1 MADKKT
7 KKSDDKKGEKL
18 PRFSFFS
25 SMDPVRKS
33 NLFKCAGVVV
43 FIFVIFTFVSVV
55 SYLFTWKADQS
66 LLSQPDMMS
75 AGVDV
80 ENWGGKAGYKWSR
93 FLVSGFLGLGS
104 FAFVFLLGAVAYR
117 LFYWQRS
124 IGLMKT
130 SLVTVSGAFLA
141 SLLLSLFGSGNEFGG
156 GLGGDA
162 GYAVVTGM
170 RNLFGGIVTVCI
182 LLALSVVWL
191 LFVSGRF
198 SAWFAKTGD
207 RKTVNPE
214 AEASGTLA
222 GKDAADASGAEG
234 IPSDEGGN
242 PSVPDAEGAE
252 MDEDWTLDAEEA
264 AADEG
269 QETGWSAEGDAAA
282 EQEGDASSD
291 AGDMTWCNVPEG
303 QGSQA
308 GMHIGDRAA
317 EAGGEAIAGKGKT
330 DGQGEPGT
338 AGSGADAGIDEVI
351 RNYDVTT
358 EVKEEL
364 PRIDNREEL
373 QRFTFP
379 PLDLLDDYAGGQHQ
393 VSQQELDTNNNMI
406 RATLQNYRV
415 EVTKVTAVVGP
426 TVTLYKVVP
435 APGVKVSSIENLHR
449 EIAMALNA
457 KGVRI
462 VTLPD
467 CVGIEVAN
475 STPSIVPL
483 KAMFN
488 DAAFRESK
496 AELPVAIGYTITK
509 RVKIFDLADAPHLLI
524 AGATKQGKSVGLN
537 VIVSSLL
544 YAKHPSELKF
554 VFIDPKMVEFTA
566 YESLI
571 RHYLAVLPLAASEQD
586 EKSNAIVKDPKTAE
600 EVLNSLC
607 IEMDE
612 RYKLLALA
620 GVNNLKLYNEKYRDR
635 HLLPTEG
642 HKFLPYLVVVIDE
655 YADLTMAG
663 GTGPEARKSAK
674 SIEASIVRLAQK
686 GRAAGIHVIIATQR
700 PSVNVI
706 TGLIKTNFPTRIA
719 FRVVSRIDSSTIL
732 DTSGAENLI
741 GRGDMLYYAGVD
753 MERVQCALVSME
765 EINRITRFIEKQTG
779 YRQCYNTPYYLPVP
793 VSQDGEAGGGM
804 IDMQNLDPLFED
816 AARLV
821 VQTQKG
827 STSDLQRKMG
837 MGYARAGRVMDQLE
851 SAGIVGPQE
860 GSKPR
865 QVLVAD
871 LTELEEIMAPFLQQ

>member
-1 MADKKT
+1 MAAKKT
-7 KKSDDKKGEKL
+7 TKVSEKQTEKL
-18 PRFSFFS
+18 PRFSFIANMS
-25 SMDPVRKS
+25 PERKS
-33 NLFKCAGVVV
+33 NLLKCAGVAV
-43 FIFVIFTFVSVV
+43 FVFVIFTFVSVT

-66 LLSQPDMMS
+66 LLSMTDMLDKS
-75 AGVDV
+75 V
-80 ENWGGKAGYKWSR
+80 EVANWGGKLGYKWSR
-93 FLVSGFLGLGS
+93 FLVSDFLGLGS

-117 LFYWQRS
+117 LFFWNRS
-124 IGLMKT
+124 IGLART

-141 SLLLSLFGSGNEFGG
+141 SMLLSLPGAGNVFGG

-162 GYAVVTGM
+162 GYAAVSGM
-170 RNLFGGIVTVCI
+170 SNLFGMVVTCCI
-182 LLALSVVWL
+182 LIALIVVWL

-198 SAWFAKTGD
+198 SVWFAKTGG
-207 RKTVNPE
+207 RKEKP
-214 AEASGTLA
+214 
-222 GKDAADASGAEG
+222 
-234 IPSDEGGN
+234 
-242 PSVPDAEGAE
+242 
-252 MDEDWTLDAEEA
+252 AEE
-264 AADEG
+264 
-269 QETGWSAEGDAAA
+269 TGEKP
-282 EQEGDASSD
+282 SS
-291 AGDMTWCNVPEG
+291 E
-303 QGSQA
+303 
-308 GMHIGDRAA
+308 
-317 EAGGEAIAGKGKT
+317 EACV
-330 DGQGEPGT
+330 
-338 AGSGADAGIDEVI
+338 ADAGQPLAETGMQRDADDVEEYVPAEIEEPAFDADDEPADTAGQTDAYMPDRYGMNAGDEDSGSPLPEHESSAGGGKGDMEVVVG
-351 RNYDVTT
+351 YDFSTD
-358 EVKEEL
+358 VKEEL

-373 QRFTFP
+373 QRYSFP
-379 PLDLLDDYAGGQHQ
+379 PLDLLEDYSEGQHQ

-406 RATLQNYRV
+406 RATLQNYKVDVNR
-415 EVTKVTAVVGP
+415 VTAVVGP

-435 APGVKVSSIENLHR
+435 APGVKVSSIETLHR

-475 STPSIVPL
+475 SIPSIVPL
-483 KAMFN
+483 KAMLN
-488 DAAFRESK
+488 DVSFRESK
-496 AELPVAIGYTITK
+496 AELPVAVGYTITK
-509 RVKIFDLADAPHLLI
+509 RVKIFDLSDAPHLLI

-571 RHYLAVLPLAASEQD
+571 KHYLAVLPLAVSEQD
-586 EKSNAIVKDPKTAE
+586 ERAGAIVKDPKSAE
-600 EVLNSLC
+600 AVLNSLC

-612 RYKLLALA
+612 RYKLLSLS
-620 GVNNLKLYNEKYRDR
+620 GENNLKLYNEKYKDR
-635 HLLPTEG
+635 RLLPTDG
-642 HKFLPYLVVVIDE
+642 HKYLPYLVVVIDE

-674 SIEASIVRLAQK
+674 SIESSIVRLAQK

-741 GRGDMLYYAGVD
+741 GRGDMLYYAGVE
-753 MERVQCALVSME
+753 MERVQCALVSMA
-765 EINRITRFIEKQTG
+765 EINKITSFIGNQTG

-793 VSQDGEAGGGM
+793 VSQDGESGGGM
-804 IDMQNLDPLFED
+804 IDMQNIDPLFED

-851 SAGIVGPQE
+851 GAGIVGPQE

-871 LTELEEIMAPFLQQ
+871 LIELEEVMAPFLQK

>member
-1 MADKKT
+1 MAAKKT
-7 KKSDDKKGEKL
+7 KKSDDMKEEKR

-25 SMDPVRKS
+25 DMDPDKKS
-33 NLFKCAGVVV
+33 NLLKCAGVAV
-43 FIFVIFTFVSVV
+43 FVFVIFTFLSIV

-66 LLSQPDMMS
+66 LLSQEDMMS
-75 AGVDV
+75 AGVEV
-80 ENWGGKAGYKWSR
+80 GNWGGKIGYKWSR

-117 LFYWQRS
+117 LFFWQRS

-130 SLVTVSGAFLA
+130 SLITVSGAFLA
-141 SLLLSLFGSGNEFGG
+141 SLILSVFGSENVFGG

-162 GYAVVTGM
+162 GYAVVSGM
-170 RNLFGGIVTVCI
+170 KNLLGSIVTVCI

-198 SAWFAKTGD
+198 SAWFARTGESTRSGECPAVEQGTED
-207 RKTVNPE
+207 VTAAMPQDDGEAFSDADETVEVLPDEDDFDQPFEPKEEKAPWENEGDGPHYVSSNDGFVVDGDVQVVADENPE
-214 AEASGTLA
+214 TAVGEISLGATAQAGTLA
-222 GKDAADASGAEG
+222 GKAAVGETASGG
-234 IPSDEGGN
+234 TSDN
-242 PSVPDAEGAE
+242 
-252 MDEDWTLDAEEA
+252 
-264 AADEG
+264 
-269 QETGWSAEGDAAA
+269 
-282 EQEGDASSD
+282 
-291 AGDMTWCNVPEG
+291 
-303 QGSQA
+303 
-308 GMHIGDRAA
+308 
-317 EAGGEAIAGKGKT
+317 EAGASEM
-330 DGQGEPGT
+330 
-338 AGSGADAGIDEVI
+338 EVVVD
-351 RNYDVTT
+351 YDFSAKVT
-358 EVKEEL
+358 KEL

-373 QRFTFP
+373 ERFTFP

-571 RHYLAVLPLAASEQD
+571 KHYLAVLPLAASEQD
-586 EKSNAIVKDPKTAE
+586 ERSHAIVKDPKSAE
-600 EVLNSLC
+600 EILNSLC
-607 IEMDE
+607 MEMDE

-620 GVNNLKLYNEKYRDR
+620 GVNNLKLYNEKYKDR
-635 HLLPTEG
+635 YLLPTDG
-642 HKFLPYLVVVIDE
+642 HKYLPYLVVVIDE

-663 GTGPEARKSAK
+663 GTGPEARKAAK

-753 MERVQCALVSME
+753 MERVQCALVEMK
-765 EINRITRFIEKQTG
+765 EINRITSFIEKQTG
-779 YRQCYNTPYYLPVP
+779 YKQCYNTPYYLPVP
-793 VSQDGEAGGGM
+793 VSQDGESGGGM

-871 LTELEEIMAPFLQQ
+871 LIELEEVMAPFLQQ